1 MVSTLGR
8 VMSVLLAMC
17 SVAFM
22 SFAISRWATIPD
34 WASEAREMRD
44 FRLNRTEGETPS
56 WSATTRRTEENV
68 ATSTNLANVLEKM
81 YQRAT
86 QDLQA
91 ELREINEEIP
101 LLERDID
108 RAQQTTQQ
116 DSAGVD
122 NRVQELQ
129 EVLNQF
135 DSQVVELTTEI
146 EREKAQAQQIQA
158 ERERRRAD
166 VYRIREDLGQL
177 LEDNFRADQLVN
189 TLTDMIRRLQGSVV
203 KLQTRQQI
211 LEKSL
216 ESRGNL
222 APGS

>member
-1 MVSTLGR
+1 
-8 VMSVLLAMC
+8 
-17 SVAFM
+17 
-22 SFAISRWATIPD
+22 
-34 WASEAREMRD
+34 MRD

-177 LEDNFRADQLVN
+177 QEDNFRADQLVN